1 MRILVDLQ
9 GAQTGSRFRGIGKY
23 ALSLVKAMIG
33 RSPDDDFVLLLNGA
47 FPETIEPLRAAFAGL
62 VPQSDIR
69 VWQTPGPIE
78 PIGDASRN
86 LRAIAEIMREHYI
99 RAIEPDVVLVTSL
112 FEGLGDDAIVTIN
125 KFVVDAPVACIFYD
139 LTPLILPD
147 RHFKLGAHHR
157 SWYRAR
163 IEDLRRGDL
172 LLGIS
177 ASSCSEAR
185 EELAVPADRVVNI
198 FGAHDGVF
206 EFRDYGPAERAAV
219 GRRMG
224 LSKPFIL
231 YNGGLE
237 LNKNLRNLVEALAL
251 LPPEVRARYQFAC
264 VGKRQEGEEEQILS
278 FATDPAVRGML
289 SILGYVSEAD
299 LIDLYNACDLFVFPS
314 LREGFGLPALEAM
327 ACGAPTIVSDR
338 TSLPEVVDN
347 PDAEFDPTSVA
358 SIAAKMTQVLQ
369 DPAFGA
375 RLREHGLRRA
385 AALTWDAC
393 ADRALE
399 ALRGLAKP
407 VAIDP
412 TRRTT
417 VARTGIFKPNRKTIL
432 AQKLDHHGDFL
443 LALPAFAKLRAR
455 YPDARLDALVG
466 SWNRDAAEASGLFD
480 TVYTLDYFR
489 SKSSVRAS
497 IVGDEIE
504 ALRLRMPY
512 YDYAIDL
519 RRQFETR
526 FILVGVNASQYFGYK
541 TGRAEL
547 DALLTDPLELHSYD
561 AGIRSYFDET
571 HSSEQILRIVDALPF
586 DVNDYVRLP
595 AMGERMARVPG
606 SIAIFPLVGLD
617 ARQWDS
623 ARFVALVTHLAADPD
638 VSAITI
644 YAGKREELADFRF
657 PDDPKIGYQCGLRFP
672 ELSASL
678 SSHETCVGN
687 NSFGVHLAS
696 YVGCRT
702 IGIYSGHELPEQWG
716 PAFGDAQVV
725 TVDAACSPCHLPDR
739 QSCPFD
745 MFCLEDISVQ
755 SVLGLI
761 KAGLCDAPVK
771 SYSKIRASN
780 PVTAVTPLVNEIN
793 RSTFRGAIKQL
804 QPDDKRAVA
813 AAITVNFPERTRDR
827 RHIYVDVSAFVPTN
841 DDFAARSAD
850 EVRDARALI
859 EQVTHAAG
867 PEFDVIEIAS
877 GQYDRAFYAIGI
889 GHFASLARAGRS
901 EKIVFPRAGD
911 IYIGLDSYRHRN
923 AALWEVL
930 TSWHAAGVRA
940 VFLVED
946 PALQSVSDMADPEQ
960 AVLTHRFLLQAAR
973 FDLIVAA
980 SRAGLER
987 LTAWATLHTPQR
999 ARPLAVGVM
1008 PRSAL
1013 GADTASLL
1021 ALIVDDVAET
1031 SLSGGTDIAAHRG

>member
-23 ALSLVKAMIG
+23 ALSLVKAMIR

-47 FPETIEPLRAAFAGL
+47 FPETIEPLRAAFGGL
-62 VPQSDIR
+62 VSQSDIR
-69 VWQTPGPIE
+69 VWQAPGPIE
-78 PIGDASRN
+78 PVGDLSRD
-86 LRAIAEIMREHYI
+86 LREIAEIMREHYI

-112 FEGLGDDAIVTIN
+112 FEGLGDDAVLTIN

-147 RHFKLGAHHR
+147 REFQLSATHR

-163 IEDLRRGDL
+163 IEDLRRSDL

-185 EELAVPADRVVNI
+185 EELAIPADRVVNI
-198 FGAHDGVF
+198 FGAHDNVF
-206 EFRDYGPAERAAV
+206 EFRNYGPTERAAV

-224 LSKPFIL
+224 LNKPFIL

-237 LNKNLRNLVEALAL
+237 LNKNLRNLVAALAL
-251 LPPEVRARYQFAC
+251 LPPEVRAGYQFAC
-264 VGKRQEGEEEQILS
+264 VGKRQDGEEEQILS
-278 FATDPAVRGML
+278 FAPDPAVRGML

-314 LREGFGLPALEAM
+314 LREGFGLPPLEAM

-347 PDAEFDPTSVA
+347 PDAVFDPTSVT

-369 DPAFGA
+369 DPAFGT
-375 RLREHGLRRA
+375 RLREDGLRRA
-385 AALTWDAC
+385 AALSWNAC

-407 VAIDP
+407 VTIDP
-412 TRRTT
+412 THRTA
-417 VARTGIFKPNRKTIL
+417 VARTGIHKPNRKTIL
-432 AQKLDHHGDFL
+432 AQKLDHQGDFL
-443 LALPAFAKLRAR
+443 LALPALAKLRAR

-466 SWNRDAAEASGLFD
+466 SWNRDAAETSGLFD

-497 IVGDEIE
+497 IGADEIE

-519 RRQFETR
+519 RRQSETR
-526 FILVGVNASQYFGYK
+526 FILVGINASQYFGYK

-547 DALLTDPLELHSYD
+547 DVLLTNPLDLHPDNS
-561 AGIRSYFDET
+561 GVRSYFDET
-571 HSSEQILRIVDALPF
+571 HSSEQILRIIDALPF

-595 AMGERMARVPG
+595 AMGERMGRVPG
-606 SIAIFPLVGLD
+606 SIAIFPLAGVD

-638 VSAITI
+638 ISAIAI
-644 YAGKREELADFRF
+644 YAGKREDLAEFRF
-657 PDDPKIGYQCGLRFP
+657 PDSPKIGYQCGLRFP

-725 TVDAACSPCHLPDR
+725 TVDAPCSPCHLPDR
-739 QSCPFD
+739 KSCPFD

-755 SVLGLI
+755 SVLSMI
-761 KAGLCDAPVK
+761 KAGLRDTPVK

-780 PVTAVTPLVNEIN
+780 PATAVTPLVHEIN
-793 RSTFRGAIKQL
+793 RSAFRGAIKQL
-804 QPDDKRAVA
+804 HEDDKRAVA
-813 AAITVNFPERTRDR
+813 AAITANFPERTRDR

-841 DDFAARSAD
+841 DDFAARSED
-850 EVRDARALI
+850 DVRDARALI
-859 EQVTHAAG
+859 ERITQAAG
-867 PEFDVIEIAS
+867 AEFEVIEIAS
-877 GQYDRAFYAIGI
+877 GQHDRAFYAIGMNR
-889 GHFASLARAGRS
+889 FALLARANRS

-911 IYIGLDSYRHRN
+911 IYIGLDRYRHRN
-923 AALWEVL
+923 PALWEVL
-930 TSWHAAGVRA
+930 TSWHAAGVRT
-940 VFLVED
+940 VFLIDD
-946 PALQSVSDMADPEQ
+946 PTLQSVSDMADPEQ

-987 LTAWATLHTPQR
+987 FTAWAMLHTPQR
-999 ARPLAVGVM
+999 ARPLSVGVM
-1008 PRSAL
+1008 PRSAPDV
-1013 GADTASLL
+1013 DTASLL
-1021 ALIVDDVAET
+1021 ALIVDDVAST
-1031 SLSGGTDIAAHRG
+1031 SLSRGTDVAVHRG